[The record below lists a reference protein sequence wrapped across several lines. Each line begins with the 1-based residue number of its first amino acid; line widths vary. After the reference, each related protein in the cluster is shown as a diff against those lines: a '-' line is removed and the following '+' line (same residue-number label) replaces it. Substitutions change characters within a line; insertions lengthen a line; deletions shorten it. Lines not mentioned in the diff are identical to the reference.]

1 MVRESASNLHNQCT
15 ACLVCSDSHGKH
27 KYPMRQIAEFSNVT
41 ARGIHSYH
49 CVLNG
54 ETPRLFWTGNG
65 DAANEFIR
73 ANYET

>member
-1 MVRESASNLHNQCT
+1 
-15 ACLVCSDSHGKH
+15 
-27 KYPMRQIAEFSNVT
+27 MRQIAEFSNVT